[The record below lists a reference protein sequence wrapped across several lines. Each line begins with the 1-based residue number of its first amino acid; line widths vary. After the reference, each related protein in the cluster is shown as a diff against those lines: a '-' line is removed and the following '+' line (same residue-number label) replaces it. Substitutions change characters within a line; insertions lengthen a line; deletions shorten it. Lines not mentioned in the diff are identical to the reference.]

1 MKGNR
6 AQILRIPVLY
16 KHRPHQLVPKEC
28 FPMNKRLQ
36 RELILRTNIKLI
48 LQLSSPVNSAF
59 SKKIIINRQLLAM
72 FPNTMTE
79 NALRQY
85 NYQ

>member
-6 AQILRIPVLY
+6 AHQPVL
-16 KHRPHQLVPKEC
+16 KEY

-36 RELILRTNIKLI
+36 RELILRTNIKMI
-48 LQLSSPVNSAF
+48 LQLSSSVNSAF

-79 NALRQY
+79 NALQQY